1 MPTKLRV
8 LHGLPIATIVE
19 DHHVST
25 AHDVRGAG
33 LSALP
38 ACDDHHSVRQNP
50 RSGIT
55 CLTRFETAIAAAR
68 SFLGLYHR
76 ELLWQKPWTPS
87 TTSLPLEM
95 SAEVSLHRGG
105 PIKSAFSTTVNRENA
120 AQQER
125 MAVQDAASARA
136 CCFDVLCSL
145 SSPTAPGA
153 GSEP

>member
-1 MPTKLRV
+1 MGMMVPTKLRV

-68 SFLGLYHR
+68 PFLGLYLR
-76 ELLWQKPWTPS
+76 EFMWLK
-87 TTSLPLEM
+87 
-95 SAEVSLHRGG
+95 A
-105 PIKSAFSTTVNRENA
+105 
-120 AQQER
+120 
-125 MAVQDAASARA
+125 QDALYNFSA
-136 CCFDVLCSL
+136 
-145 SSPTAPGA
+145 A
-153 GSEP
+153 GNVRPR